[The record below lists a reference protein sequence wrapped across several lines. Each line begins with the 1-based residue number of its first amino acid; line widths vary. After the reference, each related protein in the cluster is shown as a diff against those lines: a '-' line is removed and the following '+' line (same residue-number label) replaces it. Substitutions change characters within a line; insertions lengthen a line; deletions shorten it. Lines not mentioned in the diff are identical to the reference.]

1 MTVVMV
7 YDKRY
12 SCLSNY
18 GHMHVCDNYYTNCT

>member
-1 MTVVMV
+1 MTVVMG

-18 GHMHVCDNYYTNCT
+18 SHTHVCDNYYTTCT